1 MYIEP
6 RFEAAS
12 NLEPALKLMFY
23 CHSNWPLAMGT
34 HPLRQIRETVP
45 VAIGKHPHHNWVF
58 PKLDQFSI
66 ETYIET
72 HVL

>member
-12 NLEPALKLMFY
+12 NLEPAL
-23 CHSNWPLAMGT
+23 N
-34 HPLRQIRETVP
+34 PLRQIRETVP